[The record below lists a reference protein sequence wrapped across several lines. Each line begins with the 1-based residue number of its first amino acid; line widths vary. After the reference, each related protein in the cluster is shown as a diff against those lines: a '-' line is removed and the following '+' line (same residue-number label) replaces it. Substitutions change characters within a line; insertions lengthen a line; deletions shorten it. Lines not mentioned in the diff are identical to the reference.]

1 MPRTR
6 NITRGQ
12 WDAANSANAN
22 IAHDHESEKENEHV
36 LRRSD
41 TAAGQRG
48 TRSTAGRTVLGGIST
63 TSAVRTATKGKT
75 AATKPKDKGK
85 GKTTV
90 TKKKKQPLQDITK
103 QFVPAPEAENRGQG
117 VAAAI
122 TPSSEAAAEVISA
135 IALAPSPVAENPITA
150 VSGPTFPS
158 SLPPSSPPSA
168 SSFSSPL
175 HAQPLLGAFQHLL
188 PAFSPSGHVFS
199 GAHKREPDVV
209 DEAGAYDPWNSFDVR
224 PSDGAQ
230 EEESNDNPT
239 PTNSDPFGFFAL
251 ERKLQVERDE
261 KQDNECE
268 DRWEDGGLIL
278 VADTSSP
285 RNVPRLSQE
294 QKRALATGQ
303 VTDPDADAE
312 GEDEDEEEGPFFHTP
327 PTPHKSKKK
336 HRISFEA
343 VQDLD
348 KDFFSVHTSSA
359 PSSPS
364 PSKLAESRKRKPSYD
379 YEQADDEAE
388 EPEVDLLKEA
398 EKAKDKKRARISGAA
413 AVATEEGTQLR
424 RGRSASSKRKAV
436 DVEAEAD
443 DKELPE
449 KKQKLKTKVEI
460 VKPTSK
466 TAKTKSKMKQNK
478 READPET
485 QEVPFF
491 FLPFDDQLTLAIEI

>member
-22 IAHDHESEKENEHV
+22 VAHDHECEKENENV
-36 LRRSD
+36 LSAPRYD
-41 TAAGQRG
+41 TAAGQRAA
-48 TRSTAGRTVLGGIST
+48 RSTAGRTVLGSIST
-63 TSAVRTATKGKT
+63 TSAVRTATKGKA

-103 QFVPAPEAENRGQG
+103 HFVPAPEAANRGQG
-117 VAAAI
+117 IAATI

-135 IALAPSPVAENPITA
+135 IALPSPAAEHAINSVP
-150 VSGPTFPS
+150 VDSRPTFPS
-158 SLPPSSPPSA
+158 SLPPSSPPSV

-175 HAQPLLGAFQHLL
+175 HEQPLPGAFQHLL
-188 PAFSPSGHVFS
+188 SPSGHVFS
-199 GAHKREPDVV
+199 GAHKRENDPD
-209 DEAGAYDPWNSFDVR
+209 DAGAYDPWNSFDVR
-224 PSDGAQ
+224 PFDDTQ
-230 EEESNDNPT
+230 EEAGNDNPT

-251 ERKLQVERDE
+251 EKKLKVERDE
-261 KQDNECE
+261 KQDDECE
-268 DRWEDGGLIL
+268 DQWEDGGLIL

-303 VTDPDADAE
+303 VTDPDAEAE
-312 GEDEDEEEGPFFHTP
+312 GEEEDEEAGPYFHTP

-336 HRISFEA
+336 RRISFEA
-343 VQDLD
+343 VGDPD

-364 PSKLAESRKRKPSYD
+364 PSKLAESRKRKPSYGC
-379 YEQADDEAE
+379 EQADDGAE
-388 EPEVDLLKEA
+388 EPEVDLLQEA
-398 EKAKDKKRARISGAA
+398 EKAKDKKRARISGAV

-443 DKELPE
+443 DNELPE

-478 READPET
+478 KEADPDTE
-485 QEVPFF
+485 EVRFF
-491 FLPFDDQLTLAIEI
+491 FLFFLSMIN

>member
-22 IAHDHESEKENEHV
+22 VAHDHESEKENEHA
-36 LRRSD
+36 LSAQSRSG

-75 AATKPKDKGK
+75 AAAKPKDKGK

-103 QFVPAPEAENRGQG
+103 HFVPAPEAANRGQG

-135 IALAPSPVAENPITA
+135 IALAPSPAAEHAINA
-150 VSGPTFPS
+150 VPVDSRPTFPS

-168 SSFSSPL
+168 SSFSSPI

-188 PAFSPSGHVFS
+188 PAFSPSGHAFS
-199 GAHKREPDVV
+199 GAPKREPEVN
-209 DEAGAYDPWNSFDVR
+209 EAGDYDPWNSFDVR
-224 PSDGAQ
+224 PSDDAQ
-230 EEESNDNPT
+230 EEEGNDNPT

-251 ERKLQVERDE
+251 EKKLQVERDE
-261 KQDNECE
+261 KQDNEYE
-268 DRWEDGGLIL
+268 DQWEDGGLIL

-303 VTDPDADAE
+303 VTDPDA
-312 GEDEDEEEGPFFHTP
+312 EDEDEEEGPYFHTP

-336 HRISFEA
+336 RRISFE
-343 VQDLD
+343 VVEDPD
-348 KDFFSVHTSSA
+348 KDLFSVHTSSA

-379 YEQADDEAE
+379 YEQADNEAE
-388 EPEVDLLKEA
+388 EPEVDFLEEA
-398 EKAKDKKRARISGAA
+398 EKAKDKKRARISGAP

-436 DVEAEAD
+436 DGEAEAD
-443 DKELPE
+443 DNELPE
-449 KKQKLKTKVEI
+449 KKQKLKTKVET

-466 TAKTKSKMKQNK
+466 TARTKSKMKQNK
-478 READPET
+478 KEADPET
-485 QEVPFF
+485 QEVRFF
-491 FLPFDDQLTLAIEI
+491 FPFLSMIN

>member
-6 NITRGQ
+6 NITRKQ

-22 IAHDHESEKENEHV
+22 VVHDHESEKENEHV
-36 LRRSD
+36 LSTQPRYD

-63 TSAVRTATKGKT
+63 TSAVRATTKGKT
-75 AATKPKDKGK
+75 AAAKPKDK

-90 TKKKKQPLQDITK
+90 TKKKKQPLQDITIH
-103 QFVPAPEAENRGQG
+103 FVPAPEAENRGQG
-117 VAAAI
+117 VTAAI

-135 IALAPSPVAENPITA
+135 IALAPSSVAEHAINTVP
-150 VSGPTFPS
+150 VDSRPTFPS
-158 SLPPSSPPSA
+158 SLPPSSPPSV

-175 HAQPLLGAFQHLL
+175 HAQPLPGAFQHLL
-188 PAFSPSGHVFS
+188 PASSLSGHVFS
-199 GAHKREPDVV
+199 GAHKREPGV
-209 DEAGAYDPWNSFDVR
+209 DEAGVYDPWNSFDVR
-224 PSDGAQ
+224 PFD
-230 EEESNDNPT
+230 EEEGGDNPT

-251 ERKLQVERDE
+251 ERKLKVERD
-261 KQDNECE
+261 DNERE
-268 DRWEDGGLIL
+268 DQWEDGGLIL

-294 QKRALATGQ
+294 RKRALTTGQ
-303 VTDPDADAE
+303 VTDPDAEVE
-312 GEDEDEEEGPFFHTP
+312 GEDEDDEEGPYFHTP

-336 HRISFEA
+336 RRISFEA
-343 VQDLD
+343 VEDPD

-379 YEQADDEAE
+379 YEQPDDEVE
-388 EPEVDLLKEA
+388 EPEVDLLEEA
-398 EKAKDKKRARISGAA
+398 EKAKDKKRPRISGAA
-413 AVATEEGTQLR
+413 AVATEERTQLR

-436 DVEAEAD
+436 DVEVETD
-443 DKELPE
+443 NNELPE
-449 KKQKLKTKVEI
+449 KKQKLKTKVET

-478 READPET
+478 KGADLET
-485 QEVPFF
+485 QEVGFF
-491 FLPFDDQLTLAIEI
+491 SLPFDDQLTFAIEI